1 MSEEKT
7 ISPEMAFTIIS
18 TLRDQIEIQ
27 KMRIRKLKQQKQQ
40 REELLKECKEMLKK
54 SITYQ
59 CMDRANH
66 YIKKIENDIYEPTLA
81 KIDEVL
87 K

>member
-27 KMRIRKLKQQKQQ
+27 KMRIRKLKQQNQQ
-40 REELLKECKEMLKK
+40 REELLKECKEPLEVLAEKRNACDWCPE
-54 SITYQ
+54 YL
-59 CMDRANH
+59 
-66 YIKKIENDIYEPTLA
+66 LA